1 MTEVKSALLVP
12 LFLSFSFSRV
22 LNCFCYMLLKNL
34 DRTMCG
40 TCINDLPLYSLRHGF
55 FVHRNADYFELE

>member
-1 MTEVKSALLVP
+1 
-12 LFLSFSFSRV
+12 
-22 LNCFCYMLLKNL
+22 MLLKNL

-55 FVHRNADYFELE
+55 FVHRNADYFDLE